1 MGEEGKIR
9 ELIAKFASPDP
20 REAVDAIGELK
31 KIGLQAIPILR
42 EASAYPSDAIRHYA
56 MLTLRELKDERSI
69 PIMAHALGDLNSNVA
84 DCASEALAGFG
95 KKSIPAVL
103 EVLGCDD
110 IRAMNCAIST
120 LAKIGEPAVSPLCE
134 AYSDNPEPTFR
145 IRIVCT
151 LGSIAHVSAVPMLL
165 SILSENMGCPAS
177 TPGESLALHAI
188 SSLGEIGDASALP
201 SLFSLRLSSN
211 LKLRVASADS
221 LRGIIPTSPRD
232 LRRLHAELLRTLR
245 IEKGREVK
253 NESDSL
259 YIAYHGWSSRL
270 GIKCAQAH
278 EEMRAPPPRL
288 GRRNSCPRR
297 RNAAARRNV
306 LFLGKNRV

>member
-1 MGEEGKIR
+1 
-9 ELIAKFASPDP
+9 
-20 REAVDAIGELK
+20 
-31 KIGLQAIPILR
+31 
-42 EASAYPSDAIRHYA
+42 
-56 MLTLRELKDERSI
+56 
-69 PIMAHALGDLNSNVA
+69 
-84 DCASEALAGFG
+84 
-95 KKSIPAVL
+95 
-103 EVLGCDD
+103 
-110 IRAMNCAIST
+110 
-120 LAKIGEPAVSPLCE
+120 
-134 AYSDNPEPTFR
+134 
-145 IRIVCT
+145 
-151 LGSIAHVSAVPMLL
+151 
-165 SILSENMGCPAS
+165 
-177 TPGESLALHAI
+177 LHAI
-188 SSLGEIGDASALP
+188 SSLGKIGDASVLP

-211 LKLRVASADS
+211 PKLRVASADS

-278 EEMRAPPPRL
+278 EEMRAPPPRF

-306 LFLGKNRV
+306 LFLGKK